1 MPCMKNVKLGKVWD
15 VLHSSYWFLP
25 TLMVLGA
32 IVLAILTLTLD
43 SQTRINLQGLNW
55 IYTGGSDG
63 ARAMLSAVAG
73 SVITVA
79 TTAFSITIVALQLAA
94 SNFGP
99 RLLRNFMRD
108 TGNQLV
114 LGTFIAT
121 FVYCLL
127 VIRTIHGEGEGY
139 SQFVPQLSVTIG
151 TGLAIISVAVLIY
164 FIHHASTI
172 IQVSHIIAS
181 VSQDLERA
189 TDRLFPKEMGHSLP
203 ESSVRIEEVIAEF
216 NHHATPIP
224 STQEGY
230 LQAIED
236 EDILKL
242 ACQHDVQFCV
252 QSRPGEF
259 MVKGSALVMVIP
271 GDRVSSRLVKQVNH
285 TFIIGKERTEQQ
297 DVEFPIDQL
306 VEIALRAI
314 SPAVNDPFTA
324 IRCIDRLSAALARLA
339 QRPSPSPY
347 RYDKAQQLRVIAP
360 PTTFEHLVNRAFD
373 QIRQYAR
380 TDAAVTIRL
389 LEAIARI
396 LMDTSNSEHQAALGR
411 QAQMIKQGSR
421 EGLPEE
427 QDQQAVANRYDA
439 IVRRIKP

>member
-1 MPCMKNVKLGKVWD
+1 MKNVKLGKVWS

-32 IVLAILTLTLD
+32 IALAIVTLTLD
-43 SQTRINLQGLNW
+43 GQDRVNLRGLNW
-55 IYTGGSDG
+55 LYTGGPEG

-127 VIRTIHGEGEGY
+127 VIRTIHGEGEDY

-151 TGLAIISVAVLIY
+151 TGLTIISVAVLIY
-164 FIHHASTI
+164 FIHHATTI
-172 IQVSHIIAS
+172 IQVSHVIAS
-181 VSQDLERA
+181 VSQDLDKA
-189 TDRLFPKEMGHSLP
+189 TDRLFPREIGHSLP
-203 ESSVRIEEVIAEF
+203 ESSDRIKELMTEF
-216 NHHATPIP
+216 NDHAASIP

-236 EDILKL
+236 EDLLKL
-242 ACQHDVQFCV
+242 ACQYDVQFCV

-259 MVKGSALVMVIP
+259 IQKDGALVKVLP
-271 GDRVSSRLVKQVNH
+271 GDRVSERLVKRINR

-297 DVEFPIDQL
+297 DVEFPINQL

-347 RYDKAQQLRVIAP
+347 RYDKNQQLRVIAP
-360 PTTFEHLVNRAFD
+360 SVTFEDLIDRAFD

-389 LEAIARI
+389 LEAIDRI
-396 LMDTSNSEHQAALGR
+396 LMNTSNSEHRAALWR
-411 QAQMIKQGSR
+411 QAQMIKQGSQD
-421 EGLPEE
+421 GLPEE
-427 QDQQAVANRYDA
+427 QDQQAVAKHYDA
-439 IVRRIKP
+439 ILRKVKLC